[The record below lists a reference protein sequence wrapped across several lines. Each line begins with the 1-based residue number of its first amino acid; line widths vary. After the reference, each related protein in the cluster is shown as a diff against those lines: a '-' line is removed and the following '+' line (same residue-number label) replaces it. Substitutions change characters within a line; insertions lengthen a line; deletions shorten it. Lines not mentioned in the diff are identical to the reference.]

1 MKEKAMKQKQRVER
15 GYPDP
20 DLYMPAMPPLGL
32 INAFERRVQKWW
44 RQRAERRQTDFQ
56 CFGHKPPFSKT
67 NGP

>member
-44 RQRAERRQTDFQ
+44 RQRAERRQAAALRRPRPTGQ
-56 CFGHKPPFSKT
+56 H
-67 NGP
+67 